1 MKRTFLISATMIYIL
16 SRTLLAAPQ
25 VTIEGSIINHKGQ
38 PFAGVSIHASCVI
51 GAFIEN
57 GETNLTVRSDA
68 NGKFSFTGPS
78 GIWLIRVDPDELL
91 IRGYACFPDYSQ
103 PVFMD
108 ATLQTF
114 EVIPTRPLFSTP
126 QLVEG
131 KIRHTV
137 TFDTTTLAPI
147 ATIRTYNVQWST
159 DHEHWKSLASVSL
172 LNSPLEFEDAD
183 IGAARKFY
191 RAVLVEKEE

>member
-1 MKRTFLISATMIYIL
+1 MNRAFLISAIMLYFL
-16 SRTLLAAPQ
+16 SPTLLAAPQ
-25 VTIEGSIINHKGQ
+25 VTIEGSIVNHKGQ
-38 PFAGVSIHASCVI
+38 PFAGVSIHASCII

-108 ATLQTF
+108 VQLQTF
-114 EVIPTRPLFSTP
+114 EVIPTRPQFSTP
-126 QLVEG
+126 QFVER
-131 KIRHTV
+131 KLRHTV
-137 TFDTTTLAPI
+137 TFDTTALAPI
-147 ATIRTYNVQWST
+147 ATIRTYDLQWST
-159 DHEHWKSLASVSL
+159 DHEHWKTFASVSL
-172 LNSPLEFEDAD
+172 LNSPLEIEDPD
-183 IGAARKFY
+183 IGPARKFY
-191 RAVLVEKEE
+191 RAVLVEKVE